1 METAYVLVKTS
12 PGHERDV
19 YHRLRGLKGTNGG
32 VMEVH
37 PVVGEFNLVVKIK
50 AAKVETL
57 GYIVVDKINHL
68 GDIVQ
73 TEVLTTTKFKPG

>member
-1 METAYVLVKTS
+1 MKMAYVLVKTS

-19 YHRLRGLKGTNGG
+19 YHSLRDLKGINGG

-37 PVVGEFNLVVKIK
+37 PVVGEFNLIVKIK
-50 AAKVETL
+50 AEKVETL

-68 GDIVQ
+68 KGIEH
-73 TEVLTTTKFKPG
+73 TEVLTTTTI

>member
-1 METAYVLVKTS
+1 MRMAYVLVKTS

-19 YHRLRGLKGTNGG
+19 YHRLRDLKGINGG

-37 PVVGEFNLVVKIK
+37 PVVGEFNLIVKIK
-50 AAKVETL
+50 AEKVETL

-68 GDIVQ
+68 KGIEH
-73 TEVLTTTKFKPG
+73 TEVLTTANI